1 MQKLNHLFQRT
12 ENKKN
17 CKNVVVLLTI
27 LYHWNVLLHISVL
40 QFMFFLSMFSPHQG
54 EFIGSQAHPVPSPFP
69 VRSVHGQT
77 SNNTGIYQGRVWV
90 PDVNVREVSLFGFPM
105 VFNLCISDF
114 QSFAVWLDSEVYL
127 LHFLCV
133 LQCVSSNTHFYR
145 DYLVCTHFWFQVLCF
160 FQCWNVFHQNSVL
173 ISINAQSEFMS
184 QDHSVFSVYGV
195 MLAVWVAFSK
205 IKCLM
210 VYLICIW

>member
-27 LYHWNVLLHISVL
+27 LCHWNVLLHISVL

-54 EFIGSQAHPVPSPFP
+54 EFSGSQAHPVPSPFP

-105 VFNLCISDF
+105 VFNLCISD
-114 QSFAVWLDSEVYL
+114 
-127 LHFLCV
+127 
-133 LQCVSSNTHFYR
+133 LQYGCRARQWGVSSSFPLCTPVCIQQHPLLQRLSRLYTFLVSGPMFY
-145 DYLVCTHFWFQVLCF
+145 
-160 FQCWNVFHQNSVL
+160 SVL
-173 ISINAQSEFMS
+173 KCFPSEQCIN
-184 QDHSVFSVYGV
+184 
-195 MLAVWVAFSK
+195 
-205 IKCLM
+205 
-210 VYLICIW
+210 

>member
-17 CKNVVVLLTI
+17 CKNLVVLLTI
-27 LYHWNVLLHISVL
+27 LYHWNILLHISVL

-54 EFIGSQAHPVPSPFP
+54 EFSGSQAHPVPSPFP

-90 PDVNVREVSLFGFPM
+90 PDVNVREVSLCGFPM

-114 QSFAVWLDSEVYL
+114 QSFAVWLQGSTVRCI
-127 LHFLCV
+127 FFI
-133 LQCVSSNTHFYR
+133 SS
-145 DYLVCTHFWFQVLCF
+145 VC
-160 FQCWNVFHQNSVL
+160 S
-173 ISINAQSEFMS
+173 
-184 QDHSVFSVYGV
+184 SVYPATPTFTEIISFVHIFGFRSYV
-195 MLAVWVAFSK
+195 LFSAEMFS
-205 IKCLM
+205 IRT
-210 VYLICIW
+210 VY